1 MWSRFARTHAGF
13 VTSFFLFSCLAVCP
27 GFYFRPHY
35 YILVLPAAA
44 LGAGIAVVA
53 ARELLLEK
61 RLGTFFVWFP
71 VLYFTVAFAISV
83 RAECRKYFRLNP
95 AAAVRKM
102 HAGEPFPEAVVVG
115 SYIKAH
121 STQRDTIAIFGSESE
136 ICFYA
141 ARHCASSYLYFFPL
155 MEKQKFA
162 RQMQDDMMRQ
172 IREARP
178 RFLVYVNEVR
188 SWGSNAQV
196 QENRGLVDRT
206 WAYAHDGYELVDE
219 VALADDRE
227 HMWGDRACLYIF
239 QRKE

>member
-1 MWSRFARTHAGF
+1 
-13 VTSFFLFSCLAVCP
+13 
-27 GFYFRPHY
+27 
-35 YILVLPAAA
+35 
-44 LGAGIAVVA
+44 
-53 ARELLLEK
+53 
-61 RLGTFFVWFP
+61 
-71 VLYFTVAFAISV
+71 VLYFSIALAISV
-83 RAECRKYFRLNP
+83 RAECRKYFSLDP
-95 AAAVRKM
+95 DAAARKM

-121 STQRDTIAIFGSESE
+121 STQGDLIAIFGSESE

-188 SWGSNAQV
+188 SWGSIAQV
-196 QENRGLVDRT
+196 QDNQDLVDRT

-219 VALADDRE
+219 VALVDDRD
-227 HMWGDRACLYIF
+227 HMRGDRASYYVF
-239 QRKE
+239 RRTEP